1 MMKIKT
7 LLSALAVGFTICST
21 AAISEASADEL
32 TFAGVGKV
40 NTPWFVRHKQG
51 VMLGAEENN
60 VKGVYKASTIASQ
73 KKQAEI
79 VEDFI
84 KDGVNALLVVPN
96 DAQSLEK
103 AFMTAQ
109 KQGITVITHESPK
122 QVNADFDVEL
132 IENEKFG
139 ILLMDEFVKLSKGKK
154 GSYAIYVG
162 SLTVPAHNLWA
173 KAAIQHQKEKYP
185 QLELIEIFPI
195 SENRGV
201 SGKTALSL
209 IKKHPDLVGIITL
222 GSEGAPGIGK
232 ALMQNK
238 LKDKITVIGVATP
251 NDTKEYVKDDYVQE
265 LILWDPAQA
274 ARVQTILAK
283 MIADGRRDE
292 IKPGF
297 TLPEF
302 GAPRFDGNTLI
313 FDDPLIVTKD
323 NVDNYDF

>member
-1 MMKIKT
+1 MKIKT

-60 VKGVYKASTIASQ
+60 VKGVYKAAPIASH

-79 VEDFI
+79 VNDFI

-103 AFMTAQ
+103 PFLAA
-109 KQGITVITHESPK
+109 KKNGITVITHESPK

-132 IENEKFG
+132 IENDKFG

-154 GSYAIYVG
+154 GTYAIYVG

-173 KAAIQHQKEKYP
+173 QAAIQHQKEKYP
-185 QLELIEIFPI
+185 QLELIDILPI

-232 ALMQNK
+232 SLQHKK
-238 LKDKITVIGVATP
+238 LKDAITVVGVATP
-251 NDTKEYVKDDYVQE
+251 NDTKEYLKEDYVQE

-297 TLPEF
+297 SLSEF

>member
-1 MMKIKT
+1 MKIKT
-7 LLSALAVGFTICST
+7 LLSALAVVLTICSS
-21 AAISEASADEL
+21 AVFCEASADEL
-32 TFAGVGKV
+32 TFAGVGKI
-40 NTPWFVRHKQG
+40 NTPWFERHKQG
-51 VMLGAEENN
+51 IMLGAEENDA
-60 VKGVYKASTIASQ
+60 KGVYKAAPIASH

-79 VEDFI
+79 VNDFI
-84 KDGVNALLVVPN
+84 KDAVNALLVVPN

-103 AFMTAQ
+103 AFMAA
-109 KQGITVITHESPK
+109 KKNGITVITHESPR
-122 QVNADFDVEL
+122 QVNADFDVEM
-132 IENEKFG
+132 IDNDKFG
-139 ILLMDEFVKLSKGKK
+139 ILLMDEFVKLSNGKK
-154 GSYAIYVG
+154 GTYAIYVG
-162 SLTVPAHNLWA
+162 SLTVPSHNMWA
-173 KAAIQHQKEKYP
+173 QAAIKHQKETYP
-185 QLELIEIFPI
+185 QLELIEILPI

-209 IKKHPDLVGIITL
+209 IKKHPDLVGIIAL

-232 ALMQNK
+232 SLKHKK
-238 LKDKITVIGVATP
+238 LKNAITVVGVATP
-251 NDTKEYVKDDYVQE
+251 DDTKEYLKEDYVQE

-297 TLPEF
+297 ALPEF

>member
-1 MMKIKT
+1 MKIKT
-7 LLSALAVGFTICST
+7 LLSALAVGLTICST
-21 AAISEASADEL
+21 AVISEASADEL

-40 NTPWFVRHKQG
+40 NSPWFVRHKQG

-60 VKGVYKASTIASQ
+60 VKGVYKAAPIASQ

-79 VEDFI
+79 VNDFI

-103 AFMTAQ
+103 PFLAA
-109 KQGITVITHESPK
+109 KKNGITVITHESPK

-132 IENEKFG
+132 IENDKFG

-232 ALMQNK
+232 ALMHKN

-292 IKPGF
+292 IKSGF

-313 FDDPLIVTKD
+313 FDEPLIVTKD
-323 NVDNYDF
+323 NIDNYDF